1 MVMALSFSPR
11 FSAVSN
17 KKFFCVIIV
26 WILVGI

>member
-1 MVMALSFSPR
+1 MALWFSPR

-17 KKFFCVIIV
+17 KKKKKIGVIIV

>member
-1 MVMALSFSPR
+1 MALWFSPR

-17 KKFFCVIIV
+17 KKKKIGVIIV